1 MNQLKPGLM
10 RLEGKI
16 LRDQVNELREQ
27 IAVLEMNALLCWS
40 STSHEPTLPS

>member
-27 IAVLEMNALLCWS
+27 IAVSEMDALLNPD
-40 STSHEPTLPS
+40 STSHGPTLPS